1 MIRFDNIAYVAF
13 VLSIL
18 LSSALI
24 ASTSHASEPVTYR
37 AELTH
42 ESLTW
47 KQRVPPEGGP
57 IGVDLEATVN
67 LGTTIAEVSGEI
79 HFDAETGIMSVNG
92 TETKLSS
99 GGDAVLKGNLT
110 MDFIAPLSEA
120 FFGENKDYRVKQEIE
135 IPGLDKNSWNRSDTY
150 GLSATDSPL
159 LLGYGDSF
167 KLYIPN
173 VQLAATGLG
182 AAEIVPIVASTT
194 LNGGDLT
201 GAAKVFIDNL
211 SDYLDARVNLYAT
224 LSIQPTLSGK
234 SVTVNGAVV
243 NFPGV
248 SVNSEGAQEIKEE
261 GIPILGPNFKRP
273 HLRQRE
279 EFDIYKVGYKI
290 ETHYDAE
297 ITYTLGMR
305 VSTYAHANVSICG
318 GIEIWSYTKPTD
330 NGQQFPLLSEQTFDL
345 DFSDAGMSLPFV
357 KPVGNADREP
367 EKGVI
372 PDEELARIV
381 RRALGLDSNDPP
393 LSADDMLR
401 LKTLK
406 AKNGRIVS
414 LSGLEYA
421 INLTELDLW
430 NNDISDVSPL
440 STLTNLRTLNLTYN
454 PISELSL
461 SGLTNLTE
469 LVLGGGALRSPISK
483 VSLSDL
489 PNLTKLQL
497 GPLFQELSLSNLPKL
512 ELSGIIRLNLK
523 NGFKLSVSDMP
534 QITTLDFTDHSISE
548 VSLSDLPQLT
558 KLTFYD
564 NNISEVSLSG
574 MPKLT
579 ELRFFSNNSIS
590 EVSLSGTPQLTEL
603 YLDDNN
609 ISEVSLP
616 DLPQLTTLTLRY
628 TNLSA
633 LSLPYLPQLTTL
645 TLVGNNLV
653 TVSELSLPHLPQLTT
668 LRLQDNNL
676 SALSLPDLPKLT
688 TLALWDNNL
697 SALSLSDLPQLTTL
711 DLHVNNL
718 SALSLPDLPELTML
732 TLRGNT
738 ISEVSLSDMPEL
750 TTLTLYSDNLP
761 DIPELQK
768 LTQLTT
774 LVLNGHSISEVSLS
788 GLLKLTTLK
797 LGGNS
802 ISEISLSDMPQLT
815 TSELRGHS
823 ISEVSLSG
831 LPQITTL
838 QLQDTNLSALSL
850 SDMLQLTTLD
860 LSSTN
865 ISDISFLL
873 ELPNLQ
879 EVNLRNTPLNYVSR
893 NTHIPALRKKGVR
906 VEFDGRLA
914 NLDKISGDRQ
924 IGVLNTELPFPLV
937 VQAFDWKDDP
947 MPGVPI
953 KFVIYQGEGTLS
965 TITTRTDATGRA
977 ETRLTFGSEP
987 GEIKVGVIAASPELK
1002 TSLSFTAKC
1011 GDEDV
1016 DRDGTVNIQDL
1027 VEVAAN
1033 LGETDGHPADVNCD
1047 GVVNSI
1053 DITLVVAAFGEAAT
1067 TPATHTAV
1075 LENFTAA
1082 EVAQWI
1088 QEAQNATPKNPA
1100 SRGVSQPGIEV
1111 LKNLLTLFVDVN
1123 RDGTVNIQ
1131 DLVQVGANLGET
1143 GENPADV
1150 NGDGVVNIID
1160 LTLVAAAF
1168 GEEAAAPAAH
1178 ATTHENLTAAEVAQW
1193 IQAAQNANLKDPVFQ
1208 RGVEVLKNLLTLL
1221 VPKETVLLANYPNPF
1236 NPETWIPYQ
1245 LAAPT
1250 KVTLRIH
1257 AVDGSLVRML
1267 SLGHK
1272 PVGIYQTHTRAAY
1285 WDGRNQIGEP
1295 VASGVYFYTLT
1306 AGDFTATRK
1315 MLIRK

>member
-1 MIRFDNIAYVAF
+1 MIRFNNIAYVAF

-18 LSSALI
+18 LSSAPI

-67 LGTTIAEVSGEI
+67 LGTITAEVSGEI
-79 HFDAETGIMSVNG
+79 HFDAGTGIMSVHG
-92 TETKLSS
+92 TKTKLSS
-99 GGDAVLKGNLT
+99 DGDAVLKGNVT

-120 FFGENKDYRVKQEIE
+120 FFGENEDYHVKQEIE
-135 IPGLDKNSWNRSDTY
+135 IPGLEKKSWNRSDTY
-150 GLSATDSPL
+150 GLSASDNSL

-182 AAEIVPIVASTT
+182 AAEIVPVVASTA
-194 LNGGDLT
+194 LSGRDLT
-201 GAAKVFIDNL
+201 GAVKVFIDNL

-248 SVNSEGAQEIKEE
+248 SVNSGGTTEIKEE

-273 HLRQRE
+273 HFRQRE

-305 VSTYAHANVSICG
+305 VSTSAHANVSICG
-318 GIEIWSYTKPTD
+318 GIEIWSYTKPVD

-345 DFSDAGMSLPFV
+345 DFSDAGMSLPFL
-357 KPVGNADREP
+357 KPVGNADRAP

-372 PDEELARIV
+372 PDEELAKIV
-381 RRALGLDSNDPP
+381 RKALGLDSNHPP

-401 LKTLK
+401 LETLR
-406 AKNGRIVS
+406 AGPRSVVS

-421 INLTELDLW
+421 INLTELDLRY
-430 NNDISDVSPL
+430 NDILDVSPL
-440 STLTNLRTLNLTYN
+440 STLTNLRTLDLMGN

-461 SGLTNLTE
+461 SGLTNLTG
-469 LVLGGGALRSPISK
+469 LVLGGGGLRSTISK

-512 ELSGIIRLNLK
+512 ELSGITHLK

-534 QITTLDFTDHSISE
+534 QLTTLDFTEHSISE
-548 VSLSDLPQLT
+548 VSLSDLPKLT

-574 MPKLT
+574 MPQLT

-590 EVSLSGTPQLTEL
+590 EVSLSGTSQLTEL
-603 YLDDNN
+603 HLANNN
-609 ISEVSLP
+609 ISEVSLS
-616 DLPQLTTLTLRY
+616 DLPQITTLDIRHTNLSTLSLPDMPQITTLTLTGNNFVTISELSLPDMPQITTLAIRDN
-628 TNLSA
+628 NLSA
-633 LSLPYLPQLTTL
+633 LSLSDMPQITTL
-645 TLVGNNLV
+645 AI
-653 TVSELSLPHLPQLTT
+653 
-668 LRLQDNNL
+668 RDNNL
-676 SALSLPDLPKLT
+676 SALSLPDMPQIT
-688 TLALWDNNL
+688 TLE
-697 SALSLSDLPQLTTL
+697 
-711 DLHVNNL
+711 LHANNL
-718 SALSLPDLPELTML
+718 SALSLPDMPQITTL
-732 TLRGNT
+732 TLTGNS
-738 ISEVSLSDMPEL
+738 ISEVSLPYLPKL
-750 TTLTLYSDNLP
+750 TTLTFYGDNLP
-761 DIPELQK
+761 DISEFQR

-774 LVLNGHSISEVSLS
+774 LQLNGHSISEVSLS
-788 GLLKLTTLK
+788 DMRQLTTLE
-797 LGGNS
+797 LRGNS
-802 ISEISLSDMPQLT
+802 ISEISLSDMPHLA

-831 LPQITTL
+831 LPQLTTL

-850 SDMLQLTTLD
+850 SDMPQLTTLE

-879 EVNLRNTPLNYVSR
+879 GLHLRNTPLNYVSR
-893 NTHIPALRKKGVR
+893 NTHIPALRKKGVS
-906 VEFDGRLA
+906 VEFYGRLA
-914 NLDKISGDRQ
+914 NLDKISGDAQ
-924 IGVLNTELPFPLV
+924 TGVRNTELPFPLV
-937 VQAFDWKDDP
+937 VQAFDWRDEPIPD
-947 MPGVPI
+947 VPI
-953 KFVIYQGEGTLS
+953 KFVIYHGEGTLS
-965 TITTRTDATGRA
+965 TTTTRTDATGKA
-977 ETRLTFGSEP
+977 ETRLTFGTEP
-987 GEIKVGVIAASPELK
+987 GEIKVGVIAVSPELK
-1002 TSLSFTAKC
+1002 TSVSFSVTC
-1011 GDEDV
+1011 
-1016 DRDGTVNIQDL
+1016 
-1027 VEVAAN
+1027 
-1033 LGETDGHPADVNCD
+1033 
-1047 GVVNSI
+1047 
-1053 DITLVVAAFGEAAT
+1053 
-1067 TPATHTAV
+1067 
-1075 LENFTAA
+1075 
-1082 EVAQWI
+1082 
-1088 QEAQNATPKNPA
+1088 KN
-1100 SRGVSQPGIEV
+1100 
-1111 LKNLLTLFVDVN
+1111 VDVN

-1131 DLVQVGANLGET
+1131 DLVQVSANFGGT

-1150 NGDGVVNIID
+1150 NCDGVVDIID

-1168 GEEAAAPAAH
+1168 GKTAAAPAAH
-1178 ATTHENLTAAEVAQW
+1178 ATSVEHLTATEVSQW
-1193 IQAAQNANLKDPVFQ
+1193 IQAAQHANLTDPDFQ
-1208 RGVEVLKNLLTLL
+1208 RGVEVLKNLLTVL

-1245 LAAPT
+1245 LAAPA

-1272 PVGIYQTHTRAAY
+1272 PVGIYQTRTRAAY
-1285 WDGRNQIGEP
+1285 WDGRNQLGEP

-1306 AGDFTATRK
+1306 AGDFTDTRK